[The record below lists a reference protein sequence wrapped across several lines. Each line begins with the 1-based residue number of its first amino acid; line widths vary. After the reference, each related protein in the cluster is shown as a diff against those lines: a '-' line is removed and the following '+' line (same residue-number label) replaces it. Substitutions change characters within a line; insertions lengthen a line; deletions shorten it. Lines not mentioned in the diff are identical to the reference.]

1 METYLLDEE
10 CVSGKD
16 EEHYDAETKGNEV
29 VGWRVEKKKNTDFGV
44 ND

>member
-16 EEHYDAETKGNEV
+16 EEHYDAETKGNEF
-29 VGWRVEKKKNTDFGV
+29 VGWRVEKKRTQILG
-44 ND
+44 